1 MSTGLIITL
10 VVFLICLSA
19 FFSGSEIVYATASKP
34 RLHHEADEGSSRAK
48 KALRIVE
55 DYVRAI
61 STILVGNNLV
71 NIATASLVTLLCV
84 SNLFPGNRNAE
95 LYAEIIATLALL
107 IFGEILPKILCAEHA
122 NRLALRFARPLT
134 GAMAFFKPVVWLVTR
149 MVDGLSGL
157 WTPEEGETAMTDEE
171 LALVV
176 DTIQEEGVF
185 TESEGELIKS
195 AIEFSDVTAHDIL
208 IPRVDISAYDIEE
221 PLEKLLTDSDAMS
234 YSRLPVYRE
243 SIDHIIGI
251 LPMKMFV
258 KEVLTRGAENVNVEE
273 MLVEPLFVH
282 MTKNINEILKDFR
295 EQKTNM
301 AVVLDEYG
309 GTMGIL
315 TIEDILEEIVGE
327 IYDET
332 DEPEE
337 EDVTEVADGT
347 YLLDGSMN
355 IYDAFE
361 EIDYEPKD
369 FNSEYTTLSG
379 WITELLD
386 HFPEVGDEFTCEA
399 ISGKVLAVEGPLVS
413 QVQIRVDKTEDED

>member
-10 VVFLICLSA
+10 IVFLICLSA

-84 SNLFPGNRNAE
+84 SKLFPTDKNAE

-122 NRLALRFARPLT
+122 NRLALSFARPLT
-134 GAMAFFKPVVWLVTR
+134 GAMVFFKPVVAVVTR
-149 MVDGLSGL
+149 LVDALSRL
-157 WTPEEGETAMTDEE
+157 WTPGEGENTMTDEE
-171 LALVV
+171 LAMVV

-195 AIEFSDVTAHDIL
+195 AIEFADVTAHDIL
-208 IPRVDISAYDIEE
+208 IPRVDVSAYDIEE
-221 PLEKLLTDSDAMS
+221 PLEELLTDSDAMS

-258 KEVLTRGAENVNVEE
+258 KEVLTRGAENVNVED

-347 YLLDGSMN
+347 YLLDGGMN

-369 FNSEYTTLSG
+369 FDSEYTTLSG

>member
-1 MSTGLIITL
+1 MAGIIFGFVIL
-10 VVFLICLSA
+10 FFLSA
-19 FFSGSEIVYATASKP
+19 FFSGAETSITATGAGKLRTLQEQGKYKFLNSTFQW
-34 RLHHEADEGSSRAK
+34 LIDDTQEALTVCLIA
-48 KALRIVE
+48 
-55 DYVRAI
+55 
-61 STILVGNNLV
+61 NNVV
-71 NIATASLVTLLCV
+71 NISASALASSVMLELFGSGALVVVVPVMTVLIV
-84 SNLFPGNRNAE
+84 
-95 LYAEIIATLALL
+95 

-122 NRLALRFARPLT
+122 NRLALTFARPLT
-134 GAMAFFKPVVWLVTR
+134 GAMAFFKPVVRLVTR
-149 MVDGLSGL
+149 MVDALSRL
-157 WTPEEGETAMTDEE
+157 WTPEEGEVSMTDEE
-171 LALVV
+171 LAMVV
-176 DTIQEEGVF
+176 DSIQEEGVF

-195 AIEFSDVTAHDIL
+195 AIEFSEVTAHDIL
-208 IPRVDISAYDIEE
+208 IPRVDVSAYDIEE
-221 PLEKLLTDSDAMS
+221 PLEELLTNSDAMS

-251 LPMKMFV
+251 LPMKKFV
-258 KEVLTRGAENVNVEE
+258 KEVLTRGAENVSVEE

-282 MTKNINEILKDFR
+282 MTKNINEILKEFR
-295 EQKTNM
+295 AQKTNM

-369 FNSEYTTLSG
+369 FNSDYTTLSG

-386 HFPEVGDEFTCEA
+386 HFPEVGNEFTYEA